1 MRSRQNTM
9 ADIQTLVIHLAKS
22 LPNPAQG
29 YTLYL
34 DNLFNNVPLAIA
46 LGKLGIGVMGTTRVN
61 ASGLPLSLIQLK
73 HAKESLKW
81 EHLKT
86 SITKQILCFLW
97 QDNNQILG
105 MIIIYN
111 YFL

>member
-1 MRSRQNTM
+1 MIN
-9 ADIQTLVIHLAKS
+9 IQTLVISLAKS
-22 LPNPAQG
+22 LSNSAQD

-34 DNLFNNVPLAIA
+34 DNLFTNISLATA
-46 LGKLGIGVMGTTRVN
+46 LGQLGIGVMGTTRVN
-61 ASGLPLSLIQLK
+61 ARGLPLSLIQLK

-81 EHLKT
+81 GHLKT

-97 QDNNQILG
+97 QDNNRVLG